1 MYIEANLIDAKTG
14 LPVAKVVRKVF
25 GATLDNAQQPVLAS
39 DFKVAL
45 KGMTDD
51 MQALLLKH

>member
-14 LPVAKVVRKVF
+14 MPVAKIVRKVF
-25 GATLDNAQQPVLAS
+25 GETIKNAEQPIVAN

-51 MQALLLKH
+51 MQALLLKR